1 MKKLY
6 IECKMGAAG
15 DMLMGALYELLD
27 NKQKENF
34 ITTMNSIF
42 PDAISVKA
50 ISDSRCNIMGTHMDV
65 TIYGNTE
72 HSMHG
77 DKLHEHHEHH
87 SSMHGDELHEHHE
100 HHSSMP
106 GDELHEHHEH
116 HSSMPGDELHEH
128 HEHHSYISVLEHI
141 NSLQIDTEAK
151 NKAIDV
157 YKCIGEAEAY
167 VHGST
172 LDNIHFHEVGSLD
185 AMCDV
190 VGCSLLFH
198 MLSVDEIIASPIHV
212 GNGTVKCAHGILPVP
227 APATAKILEG
237 VPFYT
242 GNIYTELCTP
252 TGAAIL
258 KTFATRFDCMPVMK
272 VSKIG
277 IGLGTK
283 ELETANCVRIF
294 YEEENTNSTPLS
306 DSIIELS
313 CNIDDMTGEDLGFLM
328 EILLKNG
335 ALDVTFSNIQMKKN
349 RPGVQVNCFCQAQD
363 INKFRDLIFKHTST
377 RGIRY
382 IKYDRFK
389 LSEQQSEVTSTL
401 GSARLK
407 ISDGYGF
414 HKQKY
419 EYEDFKRIALEND
432 LTISEVKRILSQNN

>member
-1 MKKLY
+1 MKRLY

-65 TIYGNTE
+65 TIYGDTE

-77 DKLHEHHEHH
+77 D
-87 SSMHGDELHEHHE
+87 ELHGH
-100 HHSSMP
+100 
-106 GDELHEHHEH
+106 
-116 HSSMPGDELHEH
+116 HEH
-128 HEHHSYISVLEHI
+128 HEHHSYLSVLEHI

-283 ELETANCVRIF
+283 ELEAANCVRIF

-328 EILLKNG
+328 EILFKNG

-349 RPGVQVNCFCQAQD
+349 RPGVQVNCFCHEQA

-401 GSARLK
+401 GNARLK

-419 EYEDFKRIALEND
+419 EYEDLKKIALEND

>member
-42 PDAISVKA
+42 PDVISVKA
-50 ISDSRCNIMGTHMDV
+50 MSDSRCNIIGTHMDV
-65 TIYGNTE
+65 TIYGDTE

-77 DKLHEHHEHH
+77 DEMHEH
-87 SSMHGDELHEHHE
+87 
-100 HHSSMP
+100 
-106 GDELHEHHEH
+106 
-116 HSSMPGDELHEH
+116 HEH
-128 HEHHSYISVLEHI
+128 HEHHSYLSVLEHI
-141 NSLQIDTEAK
+141 NSLQIDTEIK

-167 VHGST
+167 VHGAT

-242 GNIYTELCTP
+242 GNINTELCTP

-258 KTFATRFDCMPVMK
+258 KTFATKFDCMPVMK

-349 RPGVQVNCFCQAQD
+349 RPGVQVNCFCHEQD
-363 INKFRDLIFKHTST
+363 INKYRDLIFEHTST

-414 HKQKY
+414 SKQKY

-432 LTISEVKRILSQNN
+432 LTISEVKRILSQNNK